1 MRPRDI
7 FLQPSPIK
15 SWARIF
21 FSIRR
26 NMLMS
31 RDVGNGVLLAQG
43 FAKRSKTFILCC
55 LKAFTL
61 QPFKLYAYRVVIAIG
76 PTPIT

>member
-1 MRPRDI
+1 MNLTQESAAKD
-7 FLQPSPIK
+7 FDSMDK
-15 SWARIF
+15 
-21 FSIRR
+21 
-26 NMLMS
+26 LMS

-61 QPFKLYAYRVVIAIG
+61 QPFKLYAYRVVISIG